1 MTNTTI
7 ETRDLAP
14 SQAGRD
20 MAPDLRQLWADYAA
34 EGLTVFPL
42 VKGGKNPGTDF
53 GIKWQK
59 DWLEAGRPTFPAL
72 WNTFSTGTYGLWLAT
87 GQCSKRVVLD
97 LDTPQAADYWR
108 EQLGEAVFNAALK
121 VTSRRGHHLHFRI
134 REDDDRE
141 WASHSD
147 EEIGFDFRGDGGGVV
162 LPPSVH
168 KSGHVYEW
176 RDGVLMDA
184 PECLRKENQ
193 PKRQSKEGGGRAPG
207 GEIARKLNLP
217 PDDPGRGNNW
227 LASIAGLIA
236 NAFHSEEVYKA
247 VGRNLN
253 WACLD
258 PQEED
263 VVEKTLNS
271 IWKSQQ
277 EKNLMPHPN
286 SPVKVARRLI
296 SELWTIDG
304 QPVLCR
310 WRGSWVKW
318 TGAHWREVENQ
329 AVTAEIQNRLENATY
344 EEGAD
349 QDGKPKLVGWDP
361 NSARVNDVANAVKNI
376 NFVDSDVEAG
386 EWLDGR
392 QAGRVVAFRN
402 GLLDIKTR
410 KMLPAT
416 PAYFNTTSL
425 PYDYEETDA
434 PPVEW
439 LKFLDSVLPGDA
451 DAIRVIQEWFGYV
464 ISGRTDLQKLLLMVG
479 QTRSGKGTIEKVL
492 SALLGGKQNVAG
504 MTMSAFTTNFG
515 MSPMIG
521 KTLAVVGDARTP
533 KRDREMIVERFLAV
547 TGEDPLTI
555 DRKNRDPYD
564 GKVGARLM
572 LMSNE
577 TLSLPDPS
585 GALPNRFICVT
596 FTQSFLGRED
606 LGLLDRLLTEI
617 PAILRWSL
625 DGLDRLTKQGR
636 FTEPESSSDVRGE
649 MNANASKVKEFAED
663 KCEFGADK
671 QIPVQDLFDEYKA
684 WCGNRGFSAG
694 SIETFGTQFSAA
706 YRGKFTKSR
715 PTVNGRRVQVYKG
728 VTLA

>member
-7 ETRDLAP
+7 ETRDFPAAQVA
-14 SQAGRD
+14 S
-20 MAPDLRQLWADYAA
+20 DLREMWADYATQ
-34 EGLTVFPL
+34 GLTVFPL
-42 VKGGKNPGTDF
+42 KRGGKNPGTDF
-53 GIKWQK
+53 SIKWVE
-59 DWLEAGRPTFPAL
+59 DWVKPGRPTFPAL
-72 WNTFSTGTYGLWLAT
+72 WDIFSTGTYGLWLAT

-97 LDTPQAADYWR
+97 LDSPEAAEYWR
-108 EQLGEAVFNAALK
+108 ERLGEAVFNRALK

-134 REDDDRE
+134 RADDDRP
-141 WASHSD
+141 WPGHSD

-168 KSGHVYEW
+168 ASGHVYEW
-176 RDGVLMDA
+176 LDGELQDA

-193 PKRQSKEGGGRAPG
+193 PKKQKAADTKSGSGGTLV
-207 GEIARKLNLP
+207 EDLML
-217 PDDPGRGNNW
+217 DPVTGGRGNNW
-227 LASIAGLIA
+227 LTRVAGGMANVFHARSVYEAVLHNINQASAAPIDHHE
-236 NAFHSEEVYKA
+236 F
-247 VGRNLN
+247 
-253 WACLD
+253 
-258 PQEED
+258 
-263 VVEKTLNS
+263 EKTIES
-271 IWKSQQ
+271 IWSAQQ
-277 EKNLMPHPN
+277 EKNLMPHPS
-286 SPVKVARRLI
+286 SPVKVARRI
-296 SELWTIDG
+296 IDEMWTVNG
-304 QPVLCR
+304 HRTLHR

-318 TGAHWREVENQ
+318 TGAHWREIEHQSVS
-329 AVTAEIQNRLENATY
+329 ADIQNRLESAVY
-344 EEGAD
+344 EEGRD
-349 QDGKPKLVGWDP
+349 EDGKPKLLGWDP
-361 NSARVNDVANAVKNI
+361 NSAKISDVANMVKNI
-376 NFVDSDVEAG
+376 NLMDKDIESGD
-386 EWLDGR
+386 WLDGR
-392 QAGRVVAFRN
+392 TAGRVVAFQN

-410 KMLPAT
+410 RMSPAT
-416 PAYFNTTSL
+416 PVYFNTTSL
-425 PYDYEETDA
+425 PYDYEETDE

-636 FTEPESSSDVRGE
+636 FTEPASSSDVRGE

-684 WCGNRGFSAG
+684 WCINRGFSAG

-715 PTVNGRRVQVYKG
+715 PTVNGRRMQVYKG